1 MSPESTALL
10 SNDIRDCSTN
20 MRSPRQFPTQIQ
32 DIALNLAFAVMRE
45 GRINR
50 SYDEYMAIAARLPPL
65 KVLTFKINQQLK
77 QIHKCDGCDGIRLPE
92 ICRFKAG
99 DQQVDFEPYP
109 KEISY
114 ETVRAALEHSG
125 MRQPRWRKAKPL

>member
-1 MSPESTALL
+1 MSPESTAPL
-10 SNDIRDCSTN
+10 SNHIRDGSTN
-20 MRSPRQFPTQIQ
+20 MRSPRQFPTPIQ
-32 DIALNLAFAVMRE
+32 DIALNLAFAVMGE

-50 SYDEYMAIAARLPPL
+50 SYEEYMAIAARLPPL
-65 KVLTFKINQQLK
+65 KLLTFKINQLLQEL
-77 QIHKCDGCDGIRLPE
+77 HKCDGCDGIRLPE

-99 DQQVDFEPYP
+99 DQRWDYEPYP